1 MKAMIGGALVA
12 LTVMTAHAAEDEQSA
27 DFMLP
32 YCRLTPKEMTAD
44 IKKASNHSRCVGIV
58 EGVSQMFNL
67 LREAQAAGMVQL
79 DPLLCTSIPAGITKE
94 QLVDVVVAYGETFPE
109 LTHRPFTVLAI
120 SAMHVAWPCKK

>member
-1 MKAMIGGALVA
+1 MKAMIYGALIA
-12 LTVMTAHAAEDEQSA
+12 LTVTTANAAEDEQSA

-32 YCRLTPKEMTAD
+32 YCQLTAKETAGD
-44 IKKASNHSRCVGIV
+44 IKKASNYSRCVGIV

-67 LREAQAAGMVQL
+67 LKEAQAAGRAQL
-79 DPLLCTSIPAGITKE
+79 DPLLCTSIPAGVTNE

-120 SAMHVAWPCKK
+120 SALRVAWPCKK

>member
-1 MKAMIGGALVA
+1 MKAITCGALIA
-12 LTVMTAHAAEDEQSA
+12 LTVTTANAAEDEQSA

-32 YCRLTPKEMTAD
+32 YCRLAATEVTAD
-44 IKKASNHSRCVGIV
+44 IKKASNYSRCVGIV

-79 DPLLCTSIPAGITKE
+79 DPLLCTSIPAGIAKE
-94 QLVDVVVAYGETFPE
+94 QLVNVVVTYGETFPE

-120 SAMHVAWPCKK
+120 SALRVAWPCKK